1 MSIPLEVGWVTTKV
15 PELFLPSSGN
25 RRDVLAASGESD
37 WSDALGVG
45 RLSPLTVWVPW
56 NGEVPGSNSW
66 MISPVSAGCVVRV
79 RGRPCWLLVNVAGN
93 LFGVSESL
101 SSGEREGVFAPE

>member
-1 MSIPLEVGWVTTKV
+1 MSIPLEVNWVATKV

-25 RRDVLAASGESD
+25 RKDVLAASGESD
-37 WSDALGVG
+37 GSDALGVG

-66 MISPVSAGCVVRV
+66 IISEGSVVRV
-79 RGRPCWLLVNVAGN
+79 RGCSCGLLVDVFGN
-93 LFGVSESL
+93 LFGVSEFL
-101 SSGEREGVFAPE
+101 SSTVCEDVSALE

>member
-25 RRDVLAASGESD
+25 RKDVLAASGESD
-37 WSDALGVG
+37 GSDALGVG

-79 RGRPCWLLVNVAGN
+79 RGCSCWLLVDVAGN
-93 LFGVSESL
+93 LFGMSESL
-101 SSGEREGVFAPE
+101 SSTVCEDVSALE

>member
-1 MSIPLEVGWVTTKV
+1 MSIPLEVNWVATKV

-25 RRDVLAASGESD
+25 RKDVLAASGESD
-37 WSDALGVG
+37 GSDALGVG

-66 MISPVSAGCVVRV
+66 IISPVSAGSVVRV
-79 RGRPCWLLVNVAGN
+79 RGCSCGSLVDVFRN
-93 LFGVSESL
+93 LFEVSESL
-101 SSGEREGVFAPE
+101 SSTVCEDVSALE